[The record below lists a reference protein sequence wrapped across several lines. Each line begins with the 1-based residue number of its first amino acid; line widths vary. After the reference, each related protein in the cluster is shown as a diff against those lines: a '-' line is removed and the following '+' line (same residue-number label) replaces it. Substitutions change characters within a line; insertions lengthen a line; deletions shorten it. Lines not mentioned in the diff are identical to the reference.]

1 MKFFVNNIGMLS
13 SFTRFNAF
21 WKTWKP
27 QYLRCGDDVEENN
40 DSMKIFSFANKGTSL
55 ATDHQRRRDRIPG
68 KIPDLASHSDRGVID
83 RR

>member
-1 MKFFVNNIGMLS
+1 MKLELITDEASWLTVCSAILCKYLSCLDRWLIQERMKFFVNNIGMLS

-40 DSMKIFSFANKGTSL
+40 DSIK
-55 ATDHQRRRDRIPG
+55 
-68 KIPDLASHSDRGVID
+68 
-83 RR
+83 